1 MILKDIWLDWFYK
14 HKMFFVARLISQVA
28 RFFTLIEIHPG
39 AEMGHGI
46 LIDHGCGVVI
56 GETTVVGD
64 HCTIYQGV
72 TLGGVGLNKGK
83 RHPTLGNN
91 VTVGA
96 GAKILGAFEAG
107 DNCTIAANA
116 VLLKP
121 LENDK
126 TAEGIPARPVK
137 VGGVPIPKKQIT
149 AAVTMEQYH
158 QMEET
163 VHRLEQ
169 ELQELRGRIR
179 EKEQEKGLY
188 PVGYVIENLK
198 DYQRDLVEKEVDSLR
213 ELNKITYSFKKVLSE
228 SENFQE
234 QLQDFGQNFSSIS
247 QVSSQFETG
256 KGEIAQ
262 SVTQAQ
268 GEVEELKN
276 SSRQVDNHF
285 KEMEKTFEDFLE
297 AVKKIKK
304 CTGNIVTIADQTNIL
319 ALNASIEAARAG
331 EQGKGFAVVAV
342 EVKELADQIKK
353 LVAEVDSS
361 IVDVEEGTD
370 SLSSSINTSEQALGE
385 SIQKVDETYQLF
397 DKITEAAEGATNV
410 QEEIARVID

>member
-1 MILKDIWLDWFYK
+1 MGYWKN
-14 HKMFFVARLISQVA
+14 AR
-28 RFFTLIEIHPG
+28 IE
-39 AEMGHGI
+39 
-46 LIDHGCGVVI
+46 
-56 GETTVVGD
+56 
-64 HCTIYQGV
+64 
-72 TLGGVGLNKGK
+72 
-83 RHPTLGNN
+83 
-91 VTVGA
+91 
-96 GAKILGAFEAG
+96 
-107 DNCTIAANA
+107 
-116 VLLKP
+116 
-121 LENDK
+121 
-126 TAEGIPARPVK
+126 
-137 VGGVPIPKKQIT
+137 
-149 AAVTMEQYH
+149 ME
-158 QMEET
+158 
-163 VHRLEQ
+163 REQ
-169 ELQELRGRIR
+169 
-179 EKEQEKGLY
+179 EQEKGLY

-247 QVSSQFETG
+247 QVSSQFETV

-276 SSRQVDNHF
+276 SSRQVENYF

-370 SLSSSINTSEQALGE
+370 SLSSSINTSQQALGE

-410 QEEIARVID
+410 QEEIARVIDESDMALQTLCGFFDQTKEQYQEVMGHIDYASSLGTTKSSMFEDVDNMLSQIPPIIEEYE